1 MAKYP
6 QGVSSYIPSFQAY
19 ESDLTSMGEMLS
31 IKQDKYDQNW
41 KKLNSIYSTL
51 YFSPTTHPQSQQVKD
66 QLKNEIDFN
75 LRRVSGLDLSL
86 DQNVQAAQQVFQPFY
101 QNQDLMYDMA
111 ATKNYQAT
119 KAKAS
124 SFQTSTKAEEQGMWW
139 QDGMLELDYKLQE
152 FQNTPYDQ
160 IRKSG
165 FSQLTYT
172 PYVDIGKMSE
182 DMAKEF
188 GDKVIPSTSADGL
201 YEITTTNGPAA
212 LMQPLAQLYQFRMG
226 NDPRVQAMYKTQAYV
241 DRKNWSNSHA
251 GEYGG
256 DIQAAERVYLE
267 NEFKTLQGG
276 INKTNKK
283 LQGEEKSFTEM
294 QGLLQSALEN
304 ANAAPG
310 AEKAL
315 NDILSNKEMVSALL
329 NASNAE
335 KDMVSEGASNGNT
348 STGNKVMFS
357 GDIDQLRGRV
367 DILRAN
373 SLMMQDFDKAAF
385 IYSQRNMKVER
396 KANEFALA
404 EFKENLRAKNER
416 SLARDKFMV
425 ETGVATYDE
434 NGNIHEVKA
443 RNDWQA
449 EGPVEGVTAGETNMQ
464 NFVQT
469 DLESQWS
476 QFKTGMS
483 SGLDIATAIGLEGST
498 KANKITKILNRGR
511 YKMQDGTAVDKN
523 KMPLT
528 LSNVKNAM
536 QNAPTQEAFQEQTGL
551 DLGDI
556 STLNSELLDLMNND
570 ETVTALVD
578 SKFQT
583 EVDKQKVTNWK
594 KESIRDGLLLKGIY
608 AEKEW
613 LAEATQNLFTTA
625 SQSQGVLRNAQ
636 YALDPQTGALLGK
649 DAYYKAALDEI
660 AKNGKGWEA
669 DYLRKYLADE
679 ARYDKREA
687 HLEQSANEQWEK
699 GNYLGYLRDKFEDVT
714 NYYKDWDDLVTPDN
728 IIGGIIKSYSV
739 ADYEDVEEAVNK
751 YWTNSR
757 NFKTAP
763 PSSFGTGS
771 GISSMPASAIVTPS
785 NQGARPT
792 QDFYGHVGKVGIY
805 DDYREVRGLAN
816 ITDAELTAESP
827 VIFSAVGS
835 GLSALDGD
843 RNTAVHQ
850 KFAKAIWEMHGDR
863 ANFEKSDGFKVT
875 VLPTTGI
882 SGMKAGYTIIPS
894 KEILDNI
901 IPAGATDEDKE
912 IYEKL
917 RLDLQTH
924 GATVISDRVN
934 FDSYAFEASTTNPI
948 EASLKRNADT
958 KNNGISQEIINIEP
972 GYGMDFTYN
981 KEYNQYSINHRY
993 KAFDLETYLSTG
1005 NLTMSSVPIQ
1015 LQSGQTLYTQF
1026 DSYLTSTMVNTK
1038 ASNLEKI
1045 NLIRNL
1051 RKSNPN
1057 ISNEEIRKI
1066 FNTYNFQY
1074 NL

>member
-51 YFSPTTHPQSQQVKD
+51 YFSPTLHPQSQRVKD
-66 QLKNEIDFN
+66 QLRNEIDFN

-101 QNQDLMYDMA
+101 QNEDLMYDMA
-111 ATKNYQAT
+111 ATKNYKAT

-124 SFQTSTKAEEQGMWW
+124 SYQASTKAEEQGMWW

-152 FQNTPYDQ
+152 YQNTPYDQ
-160 IRKSG
+160 VKNSG
-165 FSQLTYT
+165 FAQLTYT
-172 PYVDIGKMSE
+172 PYVDIGKMAE

-188 GDKVIPSTSADGL
+188 GDKVIPSTSADGK
-201 YEITTTNGPAA
+201 YEITTTNGPAL

-256 DIQAAERVYLE
+256 DVKAAEMAYLE

-276 INKTNKK
+276 IKKTNKK
-283 LQGEEKSFTEM
+283 LQGNETSFTEM
-294 QGLLQSALEN
+294 QSLLQSALEN
-304 ANAAPG
+304 GDAAAG

-315 NDILSNKEMVSALL
+315 NDIMSNKEMTEALL
-329 NASNAE
+329 NISNAE

-357 GDIDQLRGRV
+357 GNIDQLRGKV

-404 EFKENLRAKNER
+404 EFKENLRAKTER

-443 RNDWQA
+443 RNDWQS
-449 EGPVEGVTAGETNMQ
+449 EGPVGGVTAGETNLRD
-464 NFVQT
+464 FAQT

-483 SGLDIATAIGLEGST
+483 GGLDIATAIGLEGST
-498 KANKITKILNRGR
+498 KANKITKILNRGS

-523 KMPLT
+523 QKPLT
-528 LSNVKNAM
+528 LSSIKDAM
-536 QNAPTQEAFQEQTGL
+536 QNAPTQQAFQEQTGL

-613 LAEATQNLFTTA
+613 LAEATQNLLTR
-625 SQSQGVLRNAQ
+625 SRQSQGVLRNAW
-636 YALDPQTGALLGK
+636 YAVDHKNGGLLGK

-660 AKNGKGWEA
+660 AKNGKGWQA

-679 ARYDKREA
+679 ARYDRREA
-687 HLEQSANEQWEK
+687 HLKQSANEQWEK
-699 GNYLGYLRDKFEDVT
+699 GNYLGYLRDQFEDVT
-714 NYYKDWDDLVTPDN
+714 NYYKDWDDFIGPDN
-728 IIGGIIKSYSV
+728 IIGDIIKSFSV
-739 ADYEDVEEAVNK
+739 ADYEDVAEAWNK
-751 YWTNSR
+751 QWTNAR

-763 PSSFGTGS
+763 PSSFGTGT
-771 GISSMPASAIVTPS
+771 GISSMPSSAIVTPS

-792 QDFYGHVGKVGIY
+792 QDFYGHIGKVGIY
-805 DDYREVRGLAN
+805 DDYREVRGLVN
-816 ITDAELTAESP
+816 ITDAELTADTP
-827 VIFSAVGS
+827 VMFSGVGS
-835 GLSALDGD
+835 GLAVLDD
-843 RNTAVHQ
+843 DQNTVDHQ
-850 KFAKAIWEMHGDR
+850 KFAKAIWEKHGDR
-863 ANFEKSDGFKVT
+863 ANFEKSDGFKVI

-882 SGMKAGYTIIPS
+882 SGMKAGYTIMPS
-894 KEILDNI
+894 KEILDDI
-901 IPAGATDEDKE
+901 IPTGATDKDKE
-912 IYEKL
+912 KYEKL
-917 RLDLQTH
+917 KTSFLQN

-958 KNNGISQEIINIEP
+958 KNNGISQEVINIEP

-981 KEYNQYSINHRY
+981 KEYGQYNVNHRF
-993 KAFDLETYLSTG
+993 KAFDLETYLSSGT
-1005 NLTMSSVPIQ
+1005 LTSSSVPLQ
-1015 LQSGQTLYTQF
+1015 LQSGQTLYNQF
-1026 DSYLTSTMVNTK
+1026 DSYLTSTMPTTK
-1038 ASNLEKI
+1038 AANKERI

-1057 ISNEEIRKI
+1057 ISNDEIRKI
-1066 FNTYNFQY
+1066 FNAYNFQY